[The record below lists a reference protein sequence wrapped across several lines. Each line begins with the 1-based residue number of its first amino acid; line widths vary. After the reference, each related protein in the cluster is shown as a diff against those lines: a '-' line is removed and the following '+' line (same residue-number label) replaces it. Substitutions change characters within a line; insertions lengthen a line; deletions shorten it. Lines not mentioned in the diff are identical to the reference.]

1 MRAMRLAFHS
11 IRTRRP
17 TGAASACRALVASPV
32 AARLVKLS
40 RPWVL
45 AGILLLGVGGGSL
58 CRAVAAD
65 ALGPDIS
72 QQLAGDHLA
81 VRFRA
86 DDHGARRALRAVY
99 VSGNTALWVVDGEPT
114 PAAMALLRALQNA
127 DSFGLEPRDYD
138 ADGLAALASGVRGSG
153 GVLSTGTRINPID
166 MTRTEVLDE
175 ERWATF
181 DVNLSAAAL
190 KLLCDLHYGRID
202 PRAAGFDLG
211 TPRADDLDLAGELAA
226 LARARDIGPL
236 LAAVEPNF
244 LHYRLLEQ
252 TLPRYRVLSTSGPI
266 AAGEVRKIE
275 LTLERWR
282 WLPAFQT
289 PPIIV
294 NIPEFRLFAFRTTVD
309 RAADILQ
316 MDVIVGRTFPRT
328 RTPVFVSDMTSVI
341 FRPYWD
347 VPRSI
352 MLREEL
358 PKIRANPRYLA
369 AQHLE
374 IVRGVTDAAT
384 PLPPT
389 AASFQLLE
397 SGKARLRQR
406 PGPDNALGLIKFDL
420 PNRYDVYLHSTP
432 ARQLF
437 LRQRRAFSH
446 GCIRVSDPVT
456 LASYVLR
463 NAPGKWMPAT
473 IEAAMNGTQTRRVR
487 LARPIRVII
496 LYGTV
501 LVKEDGEVLFFDD
514 LYGQDRRLERLLGL
528 VPVGT
533 LGHPNT
539 RPEAAPAILHRPH
552 RARTEATDLAKRG

>member
-1 MRAMRLAFHS
+1 MIA
-11 IRTRRP
+11 
-17 TGAASACRALVASPV
+17 VV
-32 AARLVKLS
+32 
-40 RPWVL
+40 
-45 AGILLLGVGGGSL
+45 LLLGIGAGSI
-58 CRAVAAD
+58 CRAAATVAW
-65 ALGPDIS
+65 GPDLS
-72 QQLAGDHLA
+72 QLPASDHLA

-86 DDHGARRALRAVY
+86 NDHGAQRALRAVY
-99 VSGNTALWVVDGEPT
+99 ASGHAPLWVVDGEPT
-114 PAAMALLRALQNA
+114 PTALTLLRTLHNTDAY
-127 DSFGLEPRDYD
+127 GLDPQDYD
-138 ADGLAALASGVRGSG
+138 ADGLAALASGARGTV
-153 GVLSTGTRINPID
+153 GVLTTGTRINPRD
-166 MTRTEVLDE
+166 MTRTEAADE
-175 ERWATF
+175 QRWATF

-211 TPRADDLDLAGELAA
+211 TPRADDLDLARELVA
-226 LARARDIGPL
+226 LAGAHDIGPVL
-236 LAAVEPNF
+236 TAIEPHF
-244 LHYRLLEQ
+244 LHYHLLEQ
-252 TLPRYRVLSTSGPI
+252 ALPRYRLLATSEP
-266 AAGEVRKIE
+266 AAAVEVRKIE

-282 WLPAFQT
+282 WLPTFQT

-294 NIPEFRLFAFRTTVD
+294 NIPEFRLFAFRTTAD

-358 PKIRANPRYLA
+358 PKIRANPGHLA
-369 AQHLE
+369 VQHLE
-374 IVRGVTDAAT
+374 IVRGATDSAK

-389 AASFQLLE
+389 AASLQLLE
-397 SGKARLRQR
+397 SGAARLRQR

-456 LASYVLR
+456 LAAYVLR
-463 NAPGKWMPAT
+463 GAPGEWTPAR
-473 IEAAMNGTQTRRVR
+473 IESAMNGTQTRRVK

-528 VPVGT
+528 PRAG
-533 LGHPNT
+533 
-539 RPEAAPAILHRPH
+539 AAWATQHL
-552 RARTEATDLAKRG
+552 AGDRTGDTASAASRTYGGN